1 MPDREPIGKRFPL
14 LPGQLSRGRQ
24 GDGAIGPARLVS
36 GRSRR
41 KWFAAQMDRIGA
53 AVMRWPGI
61 WWMGLA
67 PALALWLALIQFE
80 TGPFEQG
87 LAGRADVALRE
98 RLGEGASAMANGRDI
113 AVSGMIFDEL
123 ARAAALAEV
132 AALPGVRRVA
142 DALVPPPPL
151 APYAW
156 RAARDGATV
165 ILSGGVPSPKVR
177 AALVAAAQ
185 QAAPQAQIVD
195 DMAYAS
201 GAPPGFAEKAAAALP
216 LLGHLQSGEAQ
227 WRGGELT
234 LAGQAATPEDYQAA
248 LALAGPAGAVKTR
261 IAPPRAE
268 KFAFAA
274 ENDGK
279 VLRLAGQ
286 VGSEAERA
294 ALLAQARKLFPDV
307 KVVDGLQAGSGAPP
321 RFAAEA
327 GFALRALA
335 QLKNGKVALDGGRA
349 RLSGVARAGNDAAAV
364 VAAVAPEPGVALDA
378 GGVAAG
384 EISPYVFSAEKD
396 TKTLT
401 LTGFC
406 GDEDA
411 CAKIRAAA
419 QEKFAGLAL
428 ADSMRRGV
436 GAPKGFLTAALGGL
450 EQLARLGVGRF
461 GLRDASAKLRGD
473 AVRATEAEAVKT
485 AFIAAMPEGF
495 AVQADVTG
503 AEREETAPPQPAPT
517 LATPTP
523 AAPTAP
529 PAPASPSAP
538 APIPPLAPAPPAPA
552 APAPSPLSPPAP
564 PSIPPSMSPKAAESC
579 KQRLAERARASAIWF
594 DYASADISPE
604 AAALLDA
611 LASEAVKCPQASLEI
626 FGHSDDVGSI
636 SHNFAWSW
644 RRAETVAAFLLAAG
658 VARDRLIIQG
668 LGETAPLAPNDS
680 DENRAKNRRIEIH
693 VK

>member
-1 MPDREPIGKRFPL
+1 
-14 LPGQLSRGRQ
+14 
-24 GDGAIGPARLVS
+24 
-36 GRSRR
+36 
-41 KWFAAQMDRIGA
+41 
-53 AVMRWPGI
+53 
-61 WWMGLA
+61 MGLA
-67 PALALWLALIQFE
+67 PVLALWLALIQFE

-87 LAGRADVALRE
+87 LAGRADAVLRE
-98 RLGEGASAMANGRDI
+98 RLGDGASAMAQGRDVT
-113 AVSGMIFDEL
+113 VSGMIFDES

-165 ILSGGVPSPKVR
+165 SLSGGVPSPKVR

-195 DMAYAS
+195 DMTYAS

-227 WRGGELT
+227 WRDGELT

-274 ENDGK
+274 ENDGR

-294 ALLAQARKLFPDV
+294 ALLAQARKIFPDV
-307 KVVDGLQAGSGAPP
+307 KVADGLQARSGAPP

-349 RLSGVARAGNDAAAV
+349 RLSGVARAGMDAAGV

-396 TKTLT
+396 DKTLT

-419 QEKFAGLAL
+419 QEKFASLAL
-428 ADSMRRGV
+428 ADSMRRGP

-450 EQLARLGVGRF
+450 EQLSRLGVGRF
-461 GLRDASAKLRGD
+461 GLRDASARLRGD
-473 AVRATEAEAVKT
+473 AVRATEAEAVRT

-503 AEREETAPPQPAPT
+503 AEREEPAPPQPAPT
-517 LATPTP
+517 PATPTP
-523 AAPTAP
+523 AKPPAP
-529 PAPASPSAP
+529 PAPASPPAP
-538 APIPPLAPAPPAPA
+538 APIPPLESAPPAPSAPAPA
-552 APAPSPLSPPAP
+552 APAPLPLSPPAV
-564 PSIPPSMSPKAAESC
+564 PSIPPLTSPKAAESC
-579 KQRLAERARASAIWF
+579 KRRLPEQARAAVIWF
-594 DYASADISPE
+594 DYASADISP
-604 AAALLDA
+604 AGAALLDA

>member
-1 MPDREPIGKRFPL
+1 
-14 LPGQLSRGRQ
+14 
-24 GDGAIGPARLVS
+24 
-36 GRSRR
+36 
-41 KWFAAQMDRIGA
+41 
-53 AVMRWPGI
+53 MRWPGI

-87 LAGRADVALRE
+87 LAGRADAVLRE
-98 RLGEGASAMANGRDI
+98 RLGDGATAMANGRDVT
-113 AVSGMIFDEL
+113 VSGMVFDES

-142 DALVPPPPL
+142 DALLPPPPL

-156 RAARDGATV
+156 RAVRDGSTV

-185 QAAPQAQIVD
+185 QAAPQARIVD
-195 DMAYAS
+195 EMAYAS
-201 GAPPGFAEKAAAALP
+201 GAPAGLGETAAAALP

-227 WRGGELT
+227 WRDGELT
-234 LAGQAATPEDYQAA
+234 LAGQAANPEDYQAA
-248 LALAGPAGAVKTR
+248 LALARPSGAVKIQ
-261 IAPPRAE
+261 IAPPRAQNL
-268 KFAFAA
+268 AFAA

-279 VLRLAGQ
+279 VLRLSGQ

-307 KVVDGLQAGSGAPP
+307 KIADGLQAGSGAPP

-335 QLKNGKVALDGGRA
+335 QLKIGKVALDANGA
-349 RLSGVARAGNDAAAV
+349 RLSGVARAGMDAAAV
-364 VAAVAPEPGVALDA
+364 VAAVAPEQGVSLNA
-378 GGVAAG
+378 GAVATG
-384 EISPYVFSAEKD
+384 EISPYALNAEKD
-396 TKTLT
+396 DKALT

-419 QEKFAGLAL
+419 QEKFSGLAL
-428 ADSMRRGV
+428 ADSMRRGP

-450 EQLARLGVGRF
+450 EQLGRLRVGRF
-461 GLRDASAKLRGD
+461 GLRDASAQLRGD
-473 AVRATEAEAVKT
+473 AIRATAAEAVKT
-485 AFIAAMPEGF
+485 AFVAAMPEGF

-503 AEREETAPPQPAPT
+503 AEREEPAPAPVPSTPAPPA
-517 LATPTP
+517 
-523 AAPTAP
+523 
-529 PAPASPSAP
+529 PAPASPSAT
-538 APIPPLAPAPPAPA
+538 APIPPLPPAPPAAAAPSAPVPGSAPA
-552 APAPSPLSPPAP
+552 AGPAP
-564 PSIPPSMSPKAAESC
+564 PSTPPTAAESC
-579 KQRLAERARASAIWF
+579 KRRLAERARASVIWF

-604 AAALLDA
+604 GAALLDA

-668 LGETAPLAPNDS
+668 LGETLPLAPNVS
-680 DENRAKNRRIEIH
+680 DANRAKNRRIEIQ